1 MNRKTCGTNQLRRR
15 RIGILLEDPLEIQA
29 VEDEIFGRDQNII
42 GAMNEAVLEERRK
55 EGVEPKDQE
64 GEKASKDEATREG
77 EGKKKQG
84 LRARVA
90 EMVRGI
96 LSSRESRLRRF
107 CVDNLRECLLLSVQG
122 GGRGGKSR
130 GRLNY
135 VHRTYLTCTV
145 WQQGSK

>member
-1 MNRKTCGTNQLRRR
+1 MV
-15 RIGILLEDPLEIQA
+15 ILLEDPLKVQA
-29 VEDEIFGRDQNII
+29 AEVELFGKDQNII
-42 GAMNEAVLEERRK
+42 DAMNEAILEERRK
-55 EGVEPKDQE
+55 EGAEPKDQE
-64 GEKASKDEATREG
+64 SEQASKVEATWEG

-96 LSSRESRLRRF
+96 LSSRESRPRRVR
-107 CVDNLRECLLLSVQG
+107 VDNLRRCLLLGVKD

-135 VHRTYLTCTV
+135 VHRACTLV
-145 WQQGSK
+145 Q